1 MSRQFNRASLRADVT
16 YRKYDDFYASVI
28 NGSTGK
34 VTNSFGQSFD
44 LSLIE
49 NTDALKRQYSGLTT
63 QGEYRLNGSSQIGGQ
78 VHALARMGKF
88 RGRERQQRS
97 VGRPDDRVPGIQA
110 GVLEFS

>member
-78 VHALARMGKF
+78 YTLSHAWGNFEGENVSSGPLAAPMTA
-88 RGRERQQRS
+88 
-97 VGRPDDRVPGIQA
+97 VPGIQA